1 MTRNYKEILTS
12 EAVFQKIKRMA
23 YEILENNLEDSQII
37 LVGVFDKGFFIA
49 EQMKKELSQICDKTI
64 SLVRLDIDKELPHS
78 SEVKIDADG
87 DVINGKAIILVD
99 DVLNSGRTTSYSLS
113 YLLQFN
119 AKKIEIAALV
129 NRSHKAFPVTPTYKG
144 YEIATMIDEY
154 IEVRVG
160 DEAGVYLHS

>member
-1 MTRNYKEILTS
+1 MTSNYKQILTS

-23 YEILENNLEDSQII
+23 YEILENNLDESQIT

-49 EQMKKELSQICDKTI
+49 RHMKKELSLICDKTI
-64 SLVRLDIDKELPHS
+64 RLVRLDIDKDKPHS
-78 SEVKIDADG
+78 SDVKIDADG
-87 DVINGKAIILVD
+87 EIINGQAIILVD

-129 NRSHKAFPVTPTYKG
+129 NRSHKAFPVMPTYKG

-154 IEVRVG
+154 IEVRVE
-160 DEAGVYLHS
+160 DQAGVYLHS